1 MVTIATRRP
10 ASDLAVL
17 VQAKALC
24 AYVMQ
29 VTQKSPKAYRFTFV
43 SRLQNLALDVVENLF
58 RANEVFVCP
67 GDTEALATRLGLQH
81 EASTS
86 LKMLVYV
93 TEMAM
98 TQGCVLMKQYEQVS
112 RQAFDVG
119 NLIGGWINSDRKR
132 FAS

>member
-24 AYVMQ
+24 AHVMQ

-67 GDTEALATRLGLQH
+67 GEEALATRLGLQH

-112 RQAFDVG
+112 RQAFDGG
-119 NLIGGWINSDRKR
+119 NLIGGWMNSDRKW